1 MEVLEEIQEET
12 IEVFSLML
20 NIYVQ
25 NYKGMSRIF
34 LNIVERI
41 PKIN

>member
-12 IEVFSLML
+12 MEVFSLML

-25 NYKGMSRIF
+25 NYKGMNRIF
-34 LNIVERI
+34 LKIVERI